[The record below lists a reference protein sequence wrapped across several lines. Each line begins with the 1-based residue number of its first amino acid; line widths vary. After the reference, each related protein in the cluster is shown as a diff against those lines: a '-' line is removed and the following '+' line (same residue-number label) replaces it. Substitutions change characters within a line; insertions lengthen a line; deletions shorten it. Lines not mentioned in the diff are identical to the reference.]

1 MALAYDSLTEYEQQ
15 RQRNIEK
22 NRAMLAYLGLCDQR
36 LPQSTCTKAMASRR
50 VTKKTY
56 MVSESRTASL
66 RDRTPKEE
74 NILNSLPLGA
84 MRSQAADREQSLR
97 DQRRAARQ
105 SSSERKHNSS
115 IQERRQTGKRATKQ
129 RLPTKPPAQRGG
141 WNASSTYEGTAV
153 VQGRGIQKRT
163 IAIRKRID
171 NGRLYGY
178 VGRVQLSWNPDVVS
192 SFPCVVA
199 SQITVLEY
207 TKGGKLPDAEGA
219 K

>member
-36 LPQSTCTKAMASRR
+36 LPQSTCRESNGIEARQRRPTWLVKAAQPPSAIGPQ
-50 VTKKTY
+50 KKRTF
-56 MVSESRTASL
+56 RTACL
-66 RDRTPKEE
+66 LEPCVPRRLT
-74 NILNSLPLGA
+74 
-84 MRSQAADREQSLR
+84 EQSLR
-97 DQRRAARQ
+97 DQRWAARQ

-115 IQERRQTGKRATKQ
+115 IQERQQTGKCATKQ
-129 RLPTKPPAQRGG
+129 RLLTKPPAQRGG

-192 SFPCVVA
+192 SFPCAVA